1 MSEKKEVEAEL
12 LGRNNNW
19 ACNFLALLYQSNKS
33 RHRLPISE
41 FYSGFLG
48 ASFDPVE
55 AFKTYL
61 AKSPNFNFINYP
73 FLLSFDNKYKLMQIE
88 SIYEQKLSIRK
99 NMENGL
105 SAIFQNMDFNHGIE
119 GLIFLYI
126 SVNRHNLLDDSM
138 EKLGK
143 VKQNLKSPLKIEFIG
158 EEGADEGGVKNEY
171 FSLVTKAI
179 FNPYLDMFLPKNN
192 GRFYWFNGFSYEIP
206 LRFEF
211 VGMLLGL
218 SLYNSVHLD
227 LHFPDIIY
235 KKLLNKRYEEDYG
248 IEIVEDLK
256 EIEPDVYRTLKD
268 ILTTTENV

>member
-1 MSEKKEVEAEL
+1 MLKIY
-12 LGRNNNW
+12 
-19 ACNFLALLYQSNKS
+19 FNK
-33 RHRLPISE
+33 IQ
-41 FYSGFLG
+41 
-48 ASFDPVE
+48 
-55 AFKTYL
+55 
-61 AKSPNFNFINYP
+61 NFNFINYP
-73 FLLSFDNKYKLMQIE
+73 FLLTFDYKYKLIQIE
-88 SIYEQKLSIRK
+88 SIYEQKMSIRK

-105 SAIFQNMDFNHGIE
+105 SALLHNIDFNHGIE
-119 GLIFLYI
+119 GLIFLYFT
-126 SVNRHNLLDDSM
+126 VNRHNLLDDSM

-143 VKQNLKSPLKIEFIG
+143 IKQNLKSPLKIEFIG

-171 FSLVTKAI
+171 FSLITKAI
-179 FNPYLDMFLPKNN
+179 FNPYLDMFMPKNN
-192 GRFYWFNGFSYEIP
+192 GRYYWLNGFSYEIP

-235 KKLLNKRYEEDYG
+235 KKLLNKNYEEDYG

-268 ILTTTENV
+268 ILTTTENVEEIELYFNI

>member
-158 EEGADEGGVKNEY
+158 E
-171 FSLVTKAI
+171 
-179 FNPYLDMFLPKNN
+179 
-192 GRFYWFNGFSYEIP
+192 
-206 LRFEF
+206 
-211 VGMLLGL
+211 
-218 SLYNSVHLD
+218 
-227 LHFPDIIY
+227 
-235 KKLLNKRYEEDYG
+235 
-248 IEIVEDLK
+248 
-256 EIEPDVYRTLKD
+256 
-268 ILTTTENV
+268 